1 MSYPKQTGY
10 IPPYSGPAPISI
22 NSEPENLD
30 EAVKRGH
37 TQKIHYFIKNNPE
50 QINHQGFHGQTPLHM
65 ICMRA
70 DDILAQVPILGRVTV
85 KMVKHNVIEMK
96 HSYSDNLISP
106 TI

>member
-22 NSEPENLD
+22 SSEPENLD

-37 TQKIHYFIKNNPE
+37 IQKIHYFIKNNPD
-50 QINHQGFHGQTPLHM
+50 QINLQGFHGQTPLHM

-70 DDILAQVPILGRVTV
+70 DDILAQVIIPNSRWV
-85 KMVKHNVIEMK
+85 
-96 HSYSDNLISP
+96 SF
-106 TI
+106 